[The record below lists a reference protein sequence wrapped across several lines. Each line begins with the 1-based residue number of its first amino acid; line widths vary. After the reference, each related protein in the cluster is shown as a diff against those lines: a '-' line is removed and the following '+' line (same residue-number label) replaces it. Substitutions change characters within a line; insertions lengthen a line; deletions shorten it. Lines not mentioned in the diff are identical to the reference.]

1 MSDGKPPYWVLIS
14 VLFSTFPMGQGLAL
28 TLHEAALELL
38 RTGRKEGLVAGDIV
52 SGTIRDM
59 DHHAVLGALRG
70 PAFEAEL
77 DTERGS
83 GTVRFILTREGLE
96 LLRAAQPPSAPARPK
111 YLN

>member
-1 MSDGKPPYWVLIS
+1 MSDGKPPYWVLLS
-14 VLFSTFPMGQGLAL
+14 VLFSSFPLSEGLAL
-28 TLHEAALELL
+28 VLHEAALELL
-38 RTGRKEGLVAGDIV
+38 RSGRKETPVAGDV
-52 SGTIRDM
+52 LAGKVRDM
-59 DHHAVLGALRG
+59 DHHAVLGAIQG

-96 LLRAAQPPSAPARPK
+96 LLRASARPQPGPR

>member
-1 MSDGKPPYWVLIS
+1 MSEGKPPYWVLIS
-14 VLFSTFPMGQGLAL
+14 VLFSSFPMGQGLAL

-52 SGTIRDM
+52 SGKIRDM
-59 DHHAVLGALRG
+59 DHHAVLGAIRG
-70 PAFEAEL
+70 PSFEAEL

-96 LLRAAQPPSAPARPK
+96 LLRAQQPEFPTRPR

>member
-1 MSDGKPPYWVLIS
+1 MLLS
-14 VLFSTFPMGQGLAL
+14 VLFSSFPLSEGLAL
-28 TLHEAALELL
+28 VLHEAALELL
-38 RTGRKEGLVAGDIV
+38 RSGRKETPVAGDV
-52 SGTIRDM
+52 LSGKVRDM
-59 DHHAVLGALRG
+59 DHHAVLGAIRG

-96 LLRAAQPPSAPARPK
+96 LLQARQAARPK